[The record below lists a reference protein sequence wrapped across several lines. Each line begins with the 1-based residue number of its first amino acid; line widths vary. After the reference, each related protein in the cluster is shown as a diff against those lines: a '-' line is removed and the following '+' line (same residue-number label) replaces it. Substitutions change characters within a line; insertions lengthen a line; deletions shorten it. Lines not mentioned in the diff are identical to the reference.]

1 MLAVMMT
8 PLAFPNCQNLTRWP
22 VARPAARGALMD
34 DVGGENLAVVLA
46 DWGRPIS
53 TPAGSGLALV
63 DQQSRLSSSGRHV
76 TTFATVTA
84 PAALLRGLVAG
95 DQITVDG
102 VAATVEQPA
111 LSAADGALLVVLC
124 RVD

>member
-1 MLAVMMT
+1 
-8 PLAFPNCQNLTRWP
+8 
-22 VARPAARGALMD
+22 MD
-34 DVGGENLAVVLA
+34 DVGGENLALILQ
-46 DWGRPIS
+46 DWGKPIT
-53 TPAGSGLALV
+53 TPAGSGKALV
-63 DQQSRLSSSGRHV
+63 DQQSQLSPDGRHV
-76 TTFATVTA
+76 VRFATVSA

-102 VAATVEQPA
+102 VAATVEQPP